1 LTGCI
6 PDWTEFFKQAFRS
19 LKPGGWL
26 ESYESSP
33 TVFSDDNTLPTDSA
47 ISQWGPIFMEGGK
60 KTGRTFAVLD
70 DGLQNT
76 AMKEAGFVDIQE
88 KWIKVHFLIQFQ
100 SLLFTSSSPISAY
113 VGPKRRLA

>member
-1 LTGCI
+1 
-6 PDWTEFFKQAFRS
+6 
-19 LKPGGWL
+19 
-26 ESYESSP
+26 
-33 TVFSDDNTLPTDSA
+33 
-47 ISQWGPIFMEGGK
+47 MEGGK

-113 VGPKRRLA
+113 VGPKRRLAEGSKVERDRSIFADGAPIRR